1 MTPTKVRSR
10 FLKVLHQASL
20 SYWLMI
26 TGILITILFV
36 MMALLAPS
44 LEQWQWIQDP
54 TSIGI
59 IDNTPHSPPSAEH
72 WFGTDKL
79 GYDVFARTIYG
90 ARAALQVVVA
100 ATLFSVVFG
109 VVLGLLSGYLGGWV
123 DRILLFL
130 MDSIYAI
137 PGLLIAVTLSFS
149 IGEAARG
156 VPSAAA
162 ALGVAYIPKYYR
174 VVRNHT
180 VSIKT
185 ELFMEA
191 ARALGASP
199 WRIISRYLFGNV
211 IQSVPVL
218 FSLNAADSV
227 LTLGAL
233 GFLGL
238 GLPAEIPEWGYDL
251 KIALEGFTG
260 GEVWWTTVFPGL
272 AMALLSVG
280 LSLASEGLSEYFNP
294 LQRRGAVEN

>member
-1 MTPTKVRSR
+1 MTPTKLWPQ
-10 FLKVLHQASL
+10 FLPLPRRASL
-20 SYWLMI
+20 SFWLMV
-26 TGILITILFV
+26 TGLLITLLFV
-36 MMALLAPS
+36 VMALMAPT
-44 LEQWQWIQDP
+44 LEQWNWIQDP
-54 TSIGI
+54 TPTSILNNI
-59 IDNTPHSPPSAEH
+59 PHSPPSAAH

-123 DRILLFL
+123 DRLLLFL

-251 KIALEGFTG
+251 KVALEGFTG
-260 GEVWWTTVFPGL
+260 EVWWTTLFPGL

-294 LQRRGAVEN
+294 LQRQEGIKP

>member
-1 MTPTKVRSR
+1 MMPTKVWPR
-10 FLKVLHQASL
+10 FFQFPRHASL
-20 SYWLMI
+20 SVWLMVA
-26 TGILITILFV
+26 GILITLFFIII
-36 MMALLAPS
+36 ALLAPS
-44 LEQWQWIQDP
+44 LEQWNWIQDP
-54 TSIGI
+54 TPTSIL
-59 IDNTPHSPPSAEH
+59 DNIPHSPPSDEH

-109 VVLGLLSGYLGGWV
+109 VILGLLSGYLGGWV

-199 WRIISRYLFGNV
+199 WRIITRYLFGNV

-251 KIALEGFTG
+251 KVALEGFTG
-260 GEVWWTTVFPGL
+260 EVWWTTLFPGL
-272 AMALLSVG
+272 AMASLSIG
-280 LSLASEGLSEYFNP
+280 LSLASEGLSEFFNP
-294 LQRRGAVEN
+294 LQRRDAAKT

>member
-1 MTPTKVRSR
+1 MTSTKVWPR
-10 FLKVLHQASL
+10 FLPFPRRINLSL
-20 SYWLMI
+20 GLML
-26 TGILITILFV
+26 TGILITIVFIV
-36 MMALLAPS
+36 IALLAPT
-44 LEQWQWIQDP
+44 LEQWHWIQDP
-54 TSIGI
+54 NFFIG
-59 IDNTPHSPPSAEH
+59 NSKHSPPSAKY
-72 WFGTDKL
+72 WFGTDQL
-79 GYDVFARTIYG
+79 GHDVFARTLYG

-100 ATLFSVVFG
+100 ATIFSVIFG
-109 VVLGLLSGYLGGWV
+109 VILGLLSGYLGGWV
-123 DRILLFL
+123 DRTLLFL

-162 ALGVAYIPKYYR
+162 ALGVAYVPKYYR

-185 ELFMEA
+185 ELFVEA

-238 GLPAEIPEWGYDL
+238 GLPADIPEWGYDL
-251 KIALEGFTG
+251 KIALEDFTG
-260 GEVWWTTVFPGL
+260 DIWWTTLFPGL
-272 AMALLSVG
+272 AMALLSIG

-294 LQRRGAVEN
+294 LQQRDTVNDTN

>member
-1 MTPTKVRSR
+1 MTSTKAWSR
-10 FLKVLHQASL
+10 LWMLPRHGSL
-20 SYWLMI
+20 SFWLMSI
-26 TGILITILFV
+26 GILITMVFV
-36 MMALLAPS
+36 GIAVFAPS
-44 LEQWQWIQDP
+44 LRQGGWIQDP
-54 TSIGI
+54 TPNSILNNI
-59 IDNTPHSPPSAEH
+59 PHSPPSTKH
-72 WFGTDKL
+72 WFGVDSQ

-100 ATLFSVVFG
+100 ATLFSAVLG
-109 VVLGLLSGYLGGWV
+109 VILGLLSGYLGGWL

-137 PGLLIAVTLSFS
+137 PGLLIAVTLSFA

-156 VPSAAA
+156 IPSASA

-185 ELFMEA
+185 ELFIEA

-218 FSLNAADSV
+218 FSMNAADSV

-233 GFLGL
+233 GFLGI
-238 GLPAEIPEWGYDL
+238 GLPVEIPEWGYDL
-251 KIALEGFTG
+251 KVALEGFTG
-260 GEVWWTTVFPGL
+260 EVWWTTLFPGL
-272 AMALLSVG
+272 AMALLSIG

-294 LQRRGAVEN
+294 LQRRDLNS

>member
-1 MTPTKVRSR
+1 MTPTKVWPR
-10 FLKVLHQASL
+10 FLRFPHHASL
-20 SYWLMI
+20 SVWLMI
-26 TGILITILFV
+26 TGIMITLFFVIIALI
-36 MMALLAPS
+36 APS
-44 LEQWQWIQDP
+44 LEQWNWIQDP
-54 TSIGI
+54 TSTSILENI
-59 IDNTPHSPPSAEH
+59 PHSVPSGKH

-79 GYDVFARTIYG
+79 GYDVFARTVYG

-109 VVLGLLSGYLGGWV
+109 VILGLISGYLGGWV

-199 WRIISRYLFGNV
+199 WRIITRYLFGNV

-251 KIALEGFTG
+251 KVALEGFTG
-260 GEVWWTTVFPGL
+260 EVWWTTLFPGL
-272 AMALLSVG
+272 AMASLSVG
-280 LSLASEGLSEYFNP
+280 LSLASEGLSEFFNP
-294 LQRRGAVEN
+294 LQRRDADQS

>member
-1 MTPTKVRSR
+1 MKVPR
-10 FLKVLHQASL
+10 QASL
-20 SYWLMI
+20 SFWLMV
-26 TGILITILFV
+26 TGILITLLFV
-36 MMALLAPS
+36 IVALLAPS

-59 IDNTPHSPPSAEH
+59 IDNIPHSPPSAEH

-109 VVLGLLSGYLGGWV
+109 VILGLLSGYLGGWV

-251 KIALEGFTG
+251 KVALEGFTG

>member
-1 MTPTKVRSR
+1 MTSTKLWPQLFR
-10 FLKVLHQASL
+10 FPRRASL
-20 SYWLMI
+20 SFWLMVA
-26 TGILITILFV
+26 GILITLFFV
-36 MMALLAPS
+36 VIAVLAPT
-44 LEQWQWIQDP
+44 LEQWNWIQDP
-54 TSIGI
+54 TPTSIL
-59 IDNTPHSPPSAEH
+59 DNNPHSPPSSEH

-79 GYDVFARTIYG
+79 GYDVFARTLYG

-109 VVLGLLSGYLGGWV
+109 VILGLLSGYLGGWV
-123 DRILLFL
+123 DRFLLFL

-162 ALGVAYIPKYYR
+162 ALGVAYVPKYYR

-251 KIALEGFTG
+251 KVALEGFTG
-260 GEVWWTTVFPGL
+260 EVWWTTLFPGL

-294 LQRRGAVEN
+294 QQRQDAVKP

>member
-1 MTPTKVRSR
+1 
-10 FLKVLHQASL
+10 LKVPRQASL
-20 SYWLMI
+20 SFWLMV
-26 TGILITILFV
+26 TGILITLLFV
-36 MMALLAPS
+36 IVALLAPS

-59 IDNTPHSPPSAEH
+59 IDNIPHSPPSAEH

-109 VVLGLLSGYLGGWV
+109 VILGLLSGYLGGWV

-251 KIALEGFTG
+251 KVALEGFTG

>member
-1 MTPTKVRSR
+1 MTPTKIRSQFWKLPR
-10 FLKVLHQASL
+10 HATL
-20 SYWLMI
+20 SFWLMI
-26 TGILITILFV
+26 SGISITIFFV
-36 MMALLAPS
+36 ILALMTPALQ
-44 LEQWQWIQDP
+44 QWQWIQNP
-54 TSIGI
+54 TSFL
-59 IDNTPHSPPSAEH
+59 NNAKHLPPSATN
-72 WFGTDKL
+72 WFGTDSQ
-79 GYDVFARTIYG
+79 GYDVFSRTVYG

-100 ATLFSVVFG
+100 ATSFSVLIGVF
-109 VVLGLLSGYLGGWV
+109 LGLLSGYFGGWV

-130 MDSIYAI
+130 MDSLYAV

-149 IGEAARG
+149 VGEAARG
-156 VPSAAA
+156 IPSAAA
-162 ALGVAYIPKYYR
+162 ALGVAYVPKYYR

-199 WRIISRYLFGNV
+199 QRIISKYLFGNV

-233 GFLGL
+233 GFLGI

-251 KIALEGFTG
+251 KIALEGGTG
-260 GEVWWTTVFPGL
+260 EFWWTTLFPGL
-272 AMALLSVG
+272 AMAMLSIG

-294 LQRRGAVEN
+294 LQKQDTAKN

>member
-1 MTPTKVRSR
+1 MV
-10 FLKVLHQASL
+10 
-20 SYWLMI
+20 
-26 TGILITILFV
+26 TGILITLLFV
-36 MMALLAPS
+36 IVALLAPS

-59 IDNTPHSPPSAEH
+59 IDNIPHSPPSAEH

-109 VVLGLLSGYLGGWV
+109 VILGLLSGYLGGWV

-251 KIALEGFTG
+251 KVALEGFTG

>member
-1 MTPTKVRSR
+1 MTPTKLWPQFFRSPR
-10 FLKVLHQASL
+10 RASL
-20 SYWLMI
+20 SFWLMVA
-26 TGILITILFV
+26 GILITLFFV
-36 MMALLAPS
+36 AIALLAPT
-44 LEQWQWIQDP
+44 LQQWDWIQDP
-54 TSIGI
+54 TPTSIL
-59 IDNTPHSPPSAEH
+59 DNIPHSPPSDKH

-109 VVLGLLSGYLGGWV
+109 VILGLLSGYLGGWV
-123 DRILLFL
+123 DRLLLFL

-251 KIALEGFTG
+251 KVALEGFTG
-260 GEVWWTTVFPGL
+260 EVWWTTLFPGL

-294 LQRRGAVEN
+294 LQRQDTIKP